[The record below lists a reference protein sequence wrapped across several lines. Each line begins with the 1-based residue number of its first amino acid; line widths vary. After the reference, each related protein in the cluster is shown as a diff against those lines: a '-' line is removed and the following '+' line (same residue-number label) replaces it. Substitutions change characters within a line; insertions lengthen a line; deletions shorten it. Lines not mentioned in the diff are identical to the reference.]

1 MLRFQQTATAL
12 SSLNNIYVIESLNN
26 SSYALLANTYVATH
40 APLRWTGTGLGTHK
54 LNYHAVYQ
62 SNRPLYGLNDEDGY
76 SLFNRLLSETGILG
90 LLVYIVFLF
99 KCRSKQ
105 SMINTCV
112 LFYLLGTF
120 IRGGNYFVYGMIF
133 YNMLY
138 YFSYKEAKI
147 TQRLRLRNEK
157 K

>member
-1 MLRFQQTATAL
+1 M
-12 SSLNNIYVIESLNN
+12 V
-26 SSYALLANTYVATH
+26 
-40 APLRWTGTGLGTHK
+40 
-54 LNYHAVYQ
+54 
-62 SNRPLYGLNDEDGY
+62 
-76 SLFNRLLSETGILG
+76 
-90 LLVYIVFLF
+90 
-99 KCRSKQ
+99 
-105 SMINTCV
+105 NTCV